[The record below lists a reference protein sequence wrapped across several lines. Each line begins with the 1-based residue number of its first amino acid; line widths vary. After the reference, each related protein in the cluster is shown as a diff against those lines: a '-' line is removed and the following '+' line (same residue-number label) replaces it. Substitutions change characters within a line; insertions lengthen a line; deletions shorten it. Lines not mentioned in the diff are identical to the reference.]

1 MSLSVG
7 LKSRSGFKAETDGEC
22 IAKLRTSG
30 AIVLLI
36 SNTPELAFSWETFNN
51 ITGYTNNPYDTTC
64 TAGGSSGGEVSIA
77 LHLKKKQKV
86 IWLGSPFRVG
96 CLANWCW
103 FRYSRIYKIACDVQ
117 WSVWA

>member
-77 LHLKKKQKV
+77 LH
-86 IWLGSPFRVG
+86 
-96 CLANWCW
+96 
-103 FRYSRIYKIACDVQ
+103 
-117 WSVWA
+117 

>member
-77 LHLKKKQKV
+77 LHLKKKTKGDLVRQ
-86 IWLGSPFRVG
+86 PF
-96 CLANWCW
+96 
-103 FRYSRIYKIACDVQ
+103 
-117 WSVWA
+117 